1 MGVSAL
7 PVMLHYMN
15 QYKLRQPVTA
25 HRYQRNANEQQ
36 IVALV
41 KQGGRRPSFDNQHGY
56 LHIYNDGP
64 ELSVVEG
71 SWVVAIGGDVAV
83 LSDEEFARSFEPA

>member
-1 MGVSAL
+1 
-7 PVMLHYMN
+7 MLQHMDKYN
-15 QYKLRQPVTA
+15 LRQPVMA
-25 HRYQRNANEQQ
+25 LRYQRNANEQT

-64 ELSVVEG
+64 ELKVYEG
-71 SWVVAIGGDVAV
+71 SWVVALGGDVGV
-83 LSDEEFARSFEPA
+83 LSDEEFVQMFEPA